1 MRTHIKPYGVDTA
14 LHTVGMAT
22 RNFTTL
28 DSSWVEEGGVLT
40 KAARKVDPLYSRLSE
55 VDAGDV
61 RRERR
66 RREALLTTCFYHGPY
81 RAKHRVALVPPPPYA
96 KPPQRDEKAA
106 AQQIIREWE
115 LHVSSNSK

>member
-14 LHTVGMAT
+14 LHTVGGYPE
-22 RNFTTL
+22 FTTL

-61 RRERR
+61 R
-66 RREALLTTCFYHGPY
+66 LLEGGAGQV
-81 RAKHRVALVPPPPYA
+81 R
-96 KPPQRDEKAA
+96 
-106 AQQIIREWE
+106 
-115 LHVSSNSK
+115 LHDARWCSEPAIFNG

>member
-1 MRTHIKPYGVDTA
+1 MATCAHTHIKPYGVDTA

-22 RNFTTL
+22 RNITTL

-61 RRERR
+61 R
-66 RREALLTTCFYHGPY
+66 LLEGGAGQVRLQDARWCSEPAIFNG
-81 RAKHRVALVPPPPYA
+81 
-96 KPPQRDEKAA
+96 
-106 AQQIIREWE
+106 
-115 LHVSSNSK
+115 